1 MEITIMSF
9 IGESP
14 SVLNIIDI
22 TRYSTP
28 SRVLRV
34 TALSFLSA
42 SQENGGKLRYLVIPS
57 LPKKYWKPEISY

>member
-1 MEITIMSF
+1 MEITIMSN

-22 TRYSTP
+22 TRYITL
-28 SRVLRV
+28 SRVLRI
-34 TALSFLSA
+34 TALLVCFTRKWRK
-42 SQENGGKLRYLVIPS
+42 KLWYLVIPS